1 MSSGNPQ
8 SLAGRVCFCLLLFA
22 IGLYVLAAIREIDR
36 DLKHDSDWRTYFT
49 KDAMHYYVAA
59 QAFASGDFSM
69 SYEKGWPYRQ
79 PLFPLLIAGVM
90 KATNDNLVAIRMINV
105 GVIVFA
111 AITLFVIL
119 KAFWQDSA
127 AAAIISILFVL
138 NPFVYDQ
145 AIHGLNREPLHL
157 FLLIWIITCLLRYIA
172 VRDWIYL
179 LLLAFTIGL
188 DYLDRINGLF
198 LAISA
203 VAVLLCFALS
213 QYFFRPEHRAG
224 LSSDLSSEALAKE
237 EASPTMPGKPDNADA
252 PVRPYADTPTRRH
265 AVYLVALPHRRAR
278 LGYYHRAKLALA
290 FALFR

>member
-1 MSSGNPQ
+1 
-8 SLAGRVCFCLLLFA
+8 
-22 IGLYVLAAIREIDR
+22 
-36 DLKHDSDWRTYFT
+36 
-49 KDAMHYYVAA
+49 
-59 QAFASGDFSM
+59 
-69 SYEKGWPYRQ
+69 
-79 PLFPLLIAGVM
+79 
-90 KATNDNLVAIRMINV
+90 
-105 GVIVFA
+105 VIVFA